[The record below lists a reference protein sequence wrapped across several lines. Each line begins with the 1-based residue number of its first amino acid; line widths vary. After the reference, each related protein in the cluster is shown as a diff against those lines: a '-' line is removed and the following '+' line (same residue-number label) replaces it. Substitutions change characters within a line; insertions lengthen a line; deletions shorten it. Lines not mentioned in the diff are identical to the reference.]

1 MIIVHKNF
9 FVIQLYIFLI
19 KSFALLPKNS
29 LFDKANPFTISTF
42 HFRDVTERVS
52 GEIESKMIRKFAE
65 DINYANLLADTG
77 TTNRLTVQQFVISNP
92 NFPSMRF
99 PQSNFENINFNGIQ
113 YAVIFQEAIEK
124 ALQDGIKIV
133 AIIADSQTAQTSG
146 IIELLR
152 THENPNIKAI
162 VHIPCVS
169 HIINRVFA
177 SLLSNSLFKNLA
189 TYIDTL
195 IEICR
200 SPEGL
205 NVIGK
210 ACPSTVETRWFY
222 IVEVLTFLVENAPEL
237 ANLCAIKEIPFSG
250 DIISDLYYILHPLY
264 KFSLVIE
271 ERSTSLS
278 MLLPLIDLTIKNLIK
293 NTIKIKTEVGVQ
305 IFTQVSTD
313 FLARMLS
320 LPIPLIQAEFALSP
334 EGRNFIRTNENFQQ

>member
-152 THENPNIKAI
+152 NHENPNIKAI

-177 SLLSNSLFKNLA
+177 SLLSNSLFKKIA

-210 ACPSTVETRWFY
+210 SCPSTVETRWFY
-222 IVEVLTFLVENAPEL
+222 IVVVLTFLVENVPEL
-237 ANLCAIKEIPFSG
+237 ANLCAI
-250 DIISDLYYILHPLY
+250 
-264 KFSLVIE
+264 
-271 ERSTSLS
+271 
-278 MLLPLIDLTIKNLIK
+278 
-293 NTIKIKTEVGVQ
+293 
-305 IFTQVSTD
+305 
-313 FLARMLS
+313 
-320 LPIPLIQAEFALSP
+320 
-334 EGRNFIRTNENFQQ
+334 